1 MRVLLRAKIRVSV
14 LFFPWTFPL
23 VLLGMLAG
31 CASQMTNPS
40 FPVTHAQARS
50 DIAEMQRDPKPLD
63 RPVVIIGGFL
73 DPNISPPEVSLL
85 RSVSRDSTI
94 VKVSLFT
101 CGSFDSCRQ
110 RIIDDVDKALPTTDP
125 EWTAEVDV
133 IGNSLGGLAARFAAA
148 PSNDPAH
155 PRRLRIAR
163 LFTISSPLR
172 GARLAQFIALTQF
185 HRDMIPGSPFLQSL
199 ERSDAFALYTTVSYV
214 HLYDNTVG
222 SENAALPGSRAYWLT
237 DAFWVPPHL
246 GALFDPRILA
256 DIARRLRDEEPLTAA
271 TPTTLPAK

>member
-1 MRVLLRAKIRVSV
+1 VQSPLRGRRIRIW
-14 LFFPWTFPL
+14 LAHFIWCAAYFL
-23 VLLGMLAG
+23 LAG
-31 CASQMTNPS
+31 CAPQITNPS
-40 FPVTHAQARS
+40 FSVTHAQARA
-50 DIAEMQRDPKPLD
+50 DIAQMQQDPKPLD

-73 DPNISPPEVSLL
+73 DPNFSSQEVNLL
-85 RSVSRDSTI
+85 RSVSRDPAI

-101 CGSFDSCRQ
+101 CCSFDSCRR
-110 RIIDDVDKALPTTDP
+110 RIIDEVDKALPSTDP

-133 IGNSLGGLAARFAAA
+133 IGNSLGGLAARYAAA

-199 ERSDAFALYTTVSYV
+199 ARSDAFSTYTTVSYV
-214 HLYDNTVG
+214 HLDDNTVG

-246 GALFDPRILA
+246 GAMFDPRILA
-256 DIARRLRDEEPLTAA
+256 DIARRLRDEDPLTGVPPA
-271 TPTTLPAK
+271 TLPAK